1 MTGLI
6 LGSFLLKYGFVSKV
20 NGVMEF
26 SMAKKCRI
34 FNLNEMNFS
43 LDGNDGGQGGHPA
56 IAVTINGVSQ
66 PAMAINKMSISSI
79 LRCGSNAAEEAL
91 PLHIMFSS
99 DAENVENCSVSAE
112 WIFDLPHVYVQYG
125 HDSNKS
131 FPATVTVNSKGGT
144 DSCVLMLFLFSDIE
158 WLYPDAKEKLVVK
171 F

>member
-1 MTGLI
+1 
-6 LGSFLLKYGFVSKV
+6 
-20 NGVMEF
+20 
-26 SMAKKCRI
+26 MAKKCRI

-66 PAMAINKMSISSI
+66 PEQDEHLIHIK
-79 LRCGSNAAEEAL
+79 GSNAAEEAL

-125 HDSNKS
+125 HE
-131 FPATVTVNSKGGT
+131 VTVNSKGGT